1 MKYCEF
7 CGKEFRNSATLYDV
21 ILPVKDNSG
30 DLPIVSFSICP
41 HCKYRLGECIYYER
55 SKVEEWG
62 TPEGNEQLLHRKP
75 TSNSDRKLT
84 LSIIKDNKKKERWGY
99 SLRIGNNRYTILRS
113 YYIRKDYVIGKC
125 NIILVNSYIKQSR
138 QNYYWQRMIFDLI
151 KELHKRNNVLDY
163 DKLISDYLYLRSI

>member
-55 SKVEEWG
+55 SKVEE
-62 TPEGNEQLLHRKP
+62 
-75 TSNSDRKLT
+75 
-84 LSIIKDNKKKERWGY
+84 
-99 SLRIGNNRYTILRS
+99 
-113 YYIRKDYVIGKC
+113 
-125 NIILVNSYIKQSR
+125 
-138 QNYYWQRMIFDLI
+138 
-151 KELHKRNNVLDY
+151 
-163 DKLISDYLYLRSI
+163 